1 MNKLYNIY
9 KDAPPLGKILLIAA
23 VILLA
28 YLIYKGV
35 KKLLAPGPTNE
46 GQQKS
51 ASDELKDLAQAGE
64 VSHYTESQMKG
75 FADKLFKAM
84 DGQGTDEEQI
94 KAVFKYM
101 QNKADVLEL
110 IRAFGVRTYEDGLFV
125 SYEYNLTEWLNE
137 ELSQDELDKFVND
150 PLRSAGINYSF

>member
-1 MNKLYNIY
+1 MKLYKIY
-9 KDAPPLGKILLIAA
+9 QDAPPLGKILLIVG

-28 YLIYKGV
+28 YLIYKGLQ
-35 KKLLAPGPTNE
+35 KLFTPSPTNQ

-51 ASDELKDLAQAGE
+51 AAEELKDLAQAGE
-64 VSHYTESQMKG
+64 VTHYTESQMKG

-110 IRAFGVRTYEDGLFV
+110 IKAFGVREYEDGLFV
-125 SYEYNLTEWLNE
+125 SYDYNLTEWLNE
-137 ELSQDELDKFVND
+137 ELDQADIQEYVNK
-150 PLRSAGINYSF
+150 PLKDAGINYTF